1 MAIYKNIFSLI
12 LLWLYLY
19 SSEELD
25 GTLRMSDL
33 LTLRTL
39 GWGWASCKT
48 VGSLSAWSWQLFCRG
63 AIPNTGK
70 AYMWSPCVSYSS
82 IASWAV
88 GNWVGTTSASTLLHW
103 KLECRRFAGL
113 PTPKNYIWTFCVIN
127 WAVAWFKSY
136 LNFSDGKLLN
146 RRECVQTFEHLY
158 SFFIVITTLSI
169 EVKLNFA
176 HIFSPLPL
184 CLYVRLSVHLSV
196 SQSVCLSVCLSLST
210 ALCFSVTPFP

>member
-1 MAIYKNIFSLI
+1 
-12 LLWLYLY
+12 
-19 SSEELD
+19 
-25 GTLRMSDL
+25 MSDL
-33 LTLRTL
+33 LIL
-39 GWGWASCKT
+39 WGWASCKT
-48 VGSLSAWSWQLFCRG
+48 FGSLSAWSWQLFCRG

-136 LNFSDGKLLN
+136 LNFSDGKLLK

-169 EVKLNFA
+169 EVKFKFRSHFQSSA
-176 HIFSPLPL
+176 S
-184 CLYVRLSVHLSV
+184 LSVCPSVCPSV
-196 SQSVCLSVCLSLST
+196 SQSVSLSVCLSVCLSLST
-210 ALCFSVTPFP
+210 AFCFSVTPFP